1 MRCQHHHAINNG
13 ENRSLRLNFVV
24 SLSGVQTK
32 IQICLGVSSSVSSC
46 KFCHSEYGSFYV
58 PLKARYPKIVRGAAR
73 FYFAHFFWFAMAD
86 QDQDME
92 PRSSPAEDAARS
104 EEGGDFSPA
113 LRPVFLGNL
122 TGQFQAA
129 DIRDIFERPHQ
140 PDSPEAPFDPISV
153 ERVDL
158 KRGYCFVFLHD
169 ATSEEHKKRIQTFV
183 NVINGM

>member
-1 MRCQHHHAINNG
+1 
-13 ENRSLRLNFVV
+13 
-24 SLSGVQTK
+24 
-32 IQICLGVSSSVSSC
+32 
-46 KFCHSEYGSFYV
+46 
-58 PLKARYPKIVRGAAR
+58 
-73 FYFAHFFWFAMAD
+73 MAD
-86 QDQDME
+86 DQDME
-92 PRSSPAEDAARS
+92 RRSPPADDAASRS
-104 EEGGDFSPA
+104 EDGGVFSPV

-129 DIRDIFERPHQ
+129 EVRDIFERPHQ

-183 NVINGM
+183 DVINGM